1 MTFEGVTFVDDA
13 VLKMSREEF
22 VERHKDCFWQ
32 DRTEDDRR
40 KMLEDA
46 YEIIIR

>member
-1 MTFEGVTFVDDA
+1 MTLEGVTFVDDA
-13 VLKMSREEF
+13 VRMMSREEF

-32 DRTEDDRR
+32 DRKEADRV

-46 YEIIIR
+46 YDIISR